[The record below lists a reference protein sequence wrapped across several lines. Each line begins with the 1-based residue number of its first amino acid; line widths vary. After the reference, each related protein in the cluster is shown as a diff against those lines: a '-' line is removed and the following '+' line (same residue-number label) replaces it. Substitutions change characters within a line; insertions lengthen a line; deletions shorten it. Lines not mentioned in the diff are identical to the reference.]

1 MASSLRRHQRT
12 DPALT
17 APAVPIHETFTPLQ
31 RTLVLI
37 TVSSC
42 TALYALT
49 LTVVNVVLPQLQGAF
64 SATPDQIAWVVTLN
78 IVATAV
84 VTPATG
90 WLVARFG
97 QRKVMLWAV
106 GGFAVSSLLCA
117 LADTLGALLFY
128 RVLQGGFG
136 APTVPLSQAILLAA
150 YPVAQRAR
158 AQGFFGMAVVIGPA
172 VGPVLGGYLAQE
184 YNWRYVFLF
193 IVPLAL
199 VALSAALF
207 VIRDGGR
214 EQSPKL
220 DWTGFLTLSVALSAM
235 QLIMDRGE
243 RLDWLESVEIL
254 SLIVLMCVSF
264 YMFVAHTLTHEKP
277 FISPSLFLDRNYNLG
292 LLVVFAYGMLNF
304 TPIVLLPA
312 LLQDLKGYPDAL
324 IGTLLA
330 MRGAGLV
337 VGFFIAGR
345 MGRLDPRIGLMLG
358 LALIGASGVWLT
370 RIEFNMPVHVLAWTG
385 VVQGIGCGV
394 MWVPLTIVSFATL
407 PERLLPQGS
416 AIFHL
421 LRNFGT
427 SIFVSLSVMLVI
439 RTAKLNYS
447 DMTEHVNPYNQIL
460 KLPGV
465 LGGWNPDSLHGLAA
479 IGGEIDRQAR
489 MIGYG
494 NAFLLYTVLSFA
506 IIPLLLMIRVKH
518 R

>member
-1 MASSLRRHQRT
+1 MT
-12 DPALT
+12 TPAT
-17 APAVPIHETFTPLQ
+17 PIHESFTPLQ

-64 SATPDQIAWVVTLN
+64 SATPDQVAWVVTLN

-97 QRKVMLWAV
+97 QRNVMIGAV
-106 GGFAVSSLLCA
+106 GGFAASSMLCA
-117 LADTLGALLFY
+117 TADTLGALLFY

-150 YPVAQRAR
+150 YPVEQRAR

-172 VGPVLGGYLAQE
+172 VGPVMGGYLAEE

-199 VALSAALF
+199 VALTAVLL
-207 VIRDGGR
+207 VVRDGGR
-214 EQSPKL
+214 ERKPRL
-220 DWTGFLTLSVALSAM
+220 DWTGFLTLSIALTAM

-243 RLDWLESVEIL
+243 RLDWLDSFEIV
-254 SLIVLMCVSF
+254 SLILLMCVSF
-264 YMFVAHTLTHEKP
+264 YMFVAHTLTHDDP
-277 FISPSLFLDRNYNLG
+277 FISPALFLDRNYNLG

-324 IGTLLA
+324 IGQLLA

-345 MGRLDPRIGLMLG
+345 MGRLDPRVGLMLG
-358 LALIGASGVWLT
+358 LGLIGVSGVALT
-370 RIEFNMPVHVLAWTG
+370 GIEFNMPVYVLAWTG
-385 VVQGIGCGV
+385 IVQGIGCGI

-427 SIFVSLSVMLVI
+427 SIFVSLSVMLVV

-447 DMTEHVNPYNQIL
+447 DMTEYVNPYNEIL

-465 LGGWNPDSLHGLAA
+465 LGAWNPDSVRGLAA

-494 NAFLLYTVLSFA
+494 NAFLLYTVAAFA
-506 IIPLLLMIRVKH
+506 IIPLLLLIRVKH

>member
-1 MASSLRRHQRT
+1 VS
-12 DPALT
+12 T
-17 APAVPIHETFTPLQ
+17 AVAATHEAFTPFQ
-31 RTLVLI
+31 RALVLI
-37 TVSSC
+37 TVSTC

-49 LTVVNVVLPQLQGAF
+49 MTVVNVVLPQLQGSL
-64 SATPDQIAWVVTLN
+64 SATPDQVAWVVTLN
-78 IVATAV
+78 IIATAI
-84 VTPATG
+84 VTPMTG

-97 QRKVMLWAV
+97 QRNVMIGAV
-106 GGFAVSSLLCA
+106 SGFAAASLLCA
-117 LADTLGALLFY
+117 TAESLGALLFY

-150 YPVAQRAR
+150 YPKAQRAM

-172 VGPVLGGYLAQE
+172 VGPVMGGYLAEE

-199 VALSAALF
+199 IALLSTIAI
-207 VIRDGGR
+207 IRDGGR
-214 EQSPKL
+214 EKSQRL
-220 DWTGFLTLSVALSAM
+220 DWTGFLTLSVALTAM

-243 RLDWLESVEIL
+243 RLDWLDSPLIL
-254 SLIVLMCVSF
+254 SCIVIMCVSF
-264 YMFVAHTLTHEKP
+264 YMFIAHTMTHERP
-277 FISPSLFLDRNYNLG
+277 FIAPELFRDRNYSVG
-292 LLVVFAYGMLNF
+292 LFFVFAYGMLNF

-312 LLQDLKGYPDAL
+312 LLQNLKGYPDDL
-324 IGTLLA
+324 IGLLLA
-330 MRGAGLV
+330 MRGMGLV

-345 MGRLDPRIGLMLG
+345 MGRFDPRWGLTAGLG
-358 LALIGASGVWLT
+358 LVGFSGIYLSN
-370 RIEFNMPVHVLAWTG
+370 IDFNVSVDTLAWTG
-385 VVQGIGCGV
+385 VAQGIGCGM
-394 MWVPLTIVSFATL
+394 MWVPLTIVTFATL

-427 SIFVSLSVMLVI
+427 SIFVSLSVMLVT

-447 DMTEHVNPYNQIL
+447 DLTENVTPYNE
-460 KLPGV
+460 V
-465 LGGWNPDSLHGLAA
+465 LQFPNLIGAWNLDTTRGLAA
-479 IGGEIDRQAR
+479 IGGEIQRQAQ

-506 IIPLLLMIRVKH
+506 IIPLLLLIKVKH